1 MGNFL
6 VLGEISS
13 VRPLPRRC
21 SIFRFFTGDDAPAHG
36 ARQGQHVFAHGGIH
50 PLSTTTSITTFTS
63 KAGSTINMEED
74 TISQPPFPSKPKHL
88 NQEIFPQQRISHP
101 FHTSLTGK
109 SPHSV
114 HSALRDFPRVSMFAH
129 LRRRVLLPVT
139 HAHQV
144 SRPTR

>member
-1 MGNFL
+1 MRLARSVHFLADVPNPPGMMHQHTGQGRVNMCLHTGAGN
-6 VLGEISS
+6 
-13 VRPLPRRC
+13 
-21 SIFRFFTGDDAPAHG
+21 T
-36 ARQGQHVFAHGGIH
+36 IH

-139 HAHQV
+139 HCTPSF